1 MRTSPYAGRVAALGA
16 DDFALLSAAVEARA
30 CRNAHG
36 WGTFEEAAEAFRPAP
51 GCPRCGDGRSATGS
65 QRRLCRACGARYGS
79 LAGTVFERSKADF
92 PTWVRF
98 VSMMCWNCQL
108 DAAAE
113 LCGISHR
120 TAFE

>member
-92 PTWVRF
+92 PTWVRL

>member
-1 MRTSPYAGRVAALGA
+1 MRTNPYAARVAALGA

-30 CRNAHG
+30 CRDAHG